1 MIHFEHVSKIFD
13 DQTVID
19 DLSLHIERGKITV
32 IIGTSGSGKST
43 VLKMAN
49 RLLEHDRGRI
59 LFAGQEIRSFK
70 PEDIRRRMG
79 YVIQSTGLF
88 PHWTVAQNIGTVPQL
103 LHWRKEKIHA
113 RVDELLTMLSLNPD
127 EYRSRFPHELSGG
140 QQQRIGVARAMAADP
155 EILLMD
161 EPFGALDPITRAGLQ
176 AELKRIHRLFGKT
189 ILLITHDIDEA
200 LMLADHL
207 VLLDG
212 GRIVQQ
218 GDPLSIMMQPAND
231 KVIEFIGRNDMGIK
245 WLSLAHVKN
254 HVKQGMAT
262 NDVQIAEHATLKEA
276 LSEFV
281 VQGVNTMTVVD
292 QMQRHIGVVHF
303 NDLLH
308 SMRGPETSEVKG
320 DET

>member
-1 MIHFEHVSKIFD
+1 MIHFEHVTKIFD
-13 DQTVID
+13 GRSVID

-49 RLLEHDRGRI
+49 RLLEHDHGRI
-59 LFAGQEIRSFK
+59 LFAGQEIRNFK

-103 LHWRKEKIHA
+103 LRWSQAKINV
-113 RVDELLTMLSLNPD
+113 RVDELLAMLSLNPD
-127 EYRSRFPHELSGG
+127 EYRLRFPHELSGG
-140 QQQRIGVARAMAADP
+140 QQQRVGVARAMAADP

-161 EPFGALDPITRAGLQ
+161 EPFGALDPITRASLQ
-176 AELKRIHRLFGKT
+176 TELKRIHRLFGKT

-207 VLLDG
+207 VLLDD

-218 GDPLSIMMQPAND
+218 GNPLSILMRPAND
-231 KVIEFIGRNDMGIK
+231 KVIEFIGRNDIGIK
-245 WLSLAHVKN
+245 CLSLELVKN
-254 HVKQGMAT
+254 HVKQGVAV
-262 NDVQIAEHATLKEA
+262 NDVKIAEQATLKEA

-281 VQGVNTMTVVD
+281 AQGVSTMTVVD
-292 QMQRHIGVVHF
+292 QMQRRIGVVHF

-308 SMRGPETSEVKG
+308 GMKGFGASQVKG
-320 DET
+320 DEA